1 MAPDHFLKFRCRKM
15 ARRCGAKHIWQVKM
29 LKRWGVWTT
38 FWSSD
43 VEKLYAAVARST
55 CASQNA
61 RQTHGTRPLF
71 EVQMSKNGTPLW
83 REAHFAS
90 QNVKKKWG
98 AWTTLWSS
106 DVEKLHAA
114 VARSTFASQNVKS
127 VRCSD
132 HKRSSDV
139 EKWHAAVPPSA
150 FTSQNVQST
159 GVLAHFSSFGC
170 GKGVRQKR

>member
-1 MAPDHFLKFRCRKM
+1 
-15 ARRCGAKHIWQVKM
+15 M
-29 LKRWGVWTT
+29 LKRWGAWTT

-61 RQTHGTRPLF
+61 RQTHGTGPLF
-71 EVQMSKNGTPLW
+71 EVQMSKHGTLLW
-83 REAHFAS
+83 REAHV
-90 QNVKKKWG
+90 QVKMWKKWG
-98 AWTTLWSS
+98 AWTSFCSS

-114 VARSTFASQNVKS
+114 MARSTFASQNFKT

-159 GVLAHFSSFGC
+159 GVMAHFSSFRC